1 MKWDKKEI
9 SPEQVKEISA
19 KYGCDLLT
27 ASILARRGHSQ
38 GDSIRY
44 FLDDDILSLRNP
56 FAMDG
61 MEDAVERILA
71 AKEEGE
77 KVLIFGDSDVDG
89 ITGTALLA
97 GYLESI
103 GMDVTWRIPTGDES
117 YGLSLEAVEDFAAKD
132 GTLIITVDCG
142 ISRFSEIKRAGE
154 LSIDV
159 VVTDHHEP
167 QEELP
172 EALVIINPKLK
183 DSSYPFKN
191 LAGCGVAFKLVSA
204 LRFAQR
210 SELYGQQICLLN
222 TRRENDA
229 YIIEAAKMRN
239 MNVTRTLT
247 EAVVPGKI
255 SISDTRLPEFLQGQQ
270 ILVWDAALHKQAFTK
285 LFGNSI
291 EIGMLDIA
299 PQISAEIPQTSGQS
313 LLRIKELSKIAKY
326 SDKELGELDVF
337 INLFTSYVRLR
348 DKKLANPADENADLQ
363 LAALGTIADVMPLLD
378 ENRII
383 VRRGIEALAKKPG
396 KGLSE
401 LLYKLD
407 LAGKHFETKDIS
419 WKLCPAI
426 NAARRMGNSK
436 VAAELFFEKNPAERE
451 KLAAELAAMNED
463 RRELEEETW
472 VNIEPMAYKSFEEH
486 NKNLVLVFGRN
497 INKGI
502 TGLIAQRAARSFNVP
517 AIAICE
523 GAGVYTG
530 SLRSARG
537 YNGCALLEHC
547 SEFFIDYGGHKAA
560 AGFSISMASGN
571 WELFLERIKSL
582 SQDIEFEKEDD
593 EESLQIDAELPQD
606 YLTPENIF
614 KLIDQFEPYGKENE
628 QLVCM
633 SKNLTVLDINFIGK
647 PESKHVKMTLDAGK
661 YKLPALY
668 WQSADRV
675 INKEFGVN
683 DKVDIVFNLNR
694 DYYKGNETPHL
705 MILDLKRSG

>member
-1 MKWDKKEI
+1 
-9 SPEQVKEISA
+9 
-19 KYGCDLLT
+19 
-27 ASILARRGHSQ
+27 
-38 GDSIRY
+38 
-44 FLDDDILSLRNP
+44 
-56 FAMDG
+56 
-61 MEDAVERILA
+61 
-71 AKEEGE
+71 
-77 KVLIFGDSDVDG
+77 
-89 ITGTALLA
+89 
-97 GYLESI
+97 
-103 GMDVTWRIPTGDES
+103 
-117 YGLSLEAVEDFAAKD
+117 
-132 GTLIITVDCG
+132 
-142 ISRFSEIKRAGE
+142 
-154 LSIDV
+154 
-159 VVTDHHEP
+159 
-167 QEELP
+167 
-172 EALVIINPKLK
+172 
-183 DSSYPFKN
+183 
-191 LAGCGVAFKLVSA
+191 
-204 LRFAQR
+204 
-210 SELYGQQICLLN
+210 CLLN